1 LVNPLASSRRRAWV
15 AVVLGLAG
23 VATMPVALEIAYRSP
38 RISLLQTAY
47 AVPLALVLGV
57 LAAGMARRAQRNIE
71 WLGLDRRGTG
81 VASAGVILGVLA
93 ISLALTAALSV
104 GFYEAV
110 EYYHRHY

>member
-1 LVNPLASSRRRAWV
+1 VL
-15 AVVLGLAG
+15 LGLAG
-23 VATMPVALEIAYRSP
+23 VATMPVALEIAGRSP
-38 RISLLQTAY
+38 RISLLEAAY
-47 AVPLALVLGV
+47 AVPLAFVLGLV
-57 LAAGMARRAQRNIE
+57 ATGMAGRAKRNIE
-71 WLGLDRRGTG
+71 WLGLDQRGTG